1 MILIP
6 LKIGIKT
13 IEYSALAKKITIEQ
27 TRNKKKII
35 NDPVY
40 GFVNI
45 PYDIVFDIIEH
56 PYFQRL
62 RRIRQLGLTSMV
74 YPGAYHTRFHHVIG
88 AMHLAIQAIDT
99 LQSKGHLI
107 SDEERKAVIC
117 AVLLHDI
124 GHGPFSHALEYTIV
138 NGVNHEELSILF
150 MKALN
155 KHFKGELDLTIKIFT
170 NSYHKKFL
178 HQIISSQLD
187 VDRLD
192 YLTRDSFYTGVNE
205 GIVGVDRIIK
215 LLNVH
220 NDELVVD
227 EKGIYSIE
235 KFLVAR
241 RIMYWQVYLH
251 KAVVAAEFLV
261 INILKKAKELVLAG
275 EDLFATKSLKFFLN
289 QNLASSDFE
298 SNPEIL
304 KYFSKLDDYDIFTC
318 IKEWIDHP
326 NKTLSTL
333 CSWMI
338 NRRLY
343 KTEISPE
350 PYSDEKMNSLKGKTL
365 QQLQIPEEDL
375 KFFVFS
381 ANIQNNAYNPKKDR
395 ISVFYKN
402 GETKDIAEAS
412 DQLNI
417 SSLSTPVTKY
427 FLCYPKTLTL

>member
-1 MILIP
+1 M
-6 LKIGIKT
+6 K
-13 IEYSALAKKITIEQ
+13 
-27 TRNKKKII
+27 RNKKKII

-45 PYDIVFDIIEH
+45 PHDIVFDIIEH
-56 PYFQRL
+56 PFFQRL

-88 AMHLAIQAIDT
+88 AMHLAKQALET
-99 LQSKGHLI
+99 LQSKGHEI
-107 SDEERKAVIC
+107 TREESKAVIC
-117 AVLLHDI
+117 GVLLHDI

-138 NGVNHEELSILF
+138 NGIHHEELSILF
-150 MKALN
+150 MEALN
-155 KHFKGELDLTIKIFT
+155 KDFKGELDLTIKIFKNT
-170 NSYHKKFL
+170 YHKKFL
-178 HQIISSQLD
+178 HQLISSQVD

-192 YLTRDSFYTGVNE
+192 YLNRDSFYTGVNE
-205 GIVGVDRIIK
+205 GIIGVDRIIK

-251 KAVVAAEFLV
+251 KTVVAAEFLI
-261 INILKKAKELVLAG
+261 INILTKAKELVMAG
-275 EDLFATKSLKFFLN
+275 EELFCTQPLKIFLKSNYSLE
-289 QNLASSDFE
+289 DFK
-298 SNPEIL
+298 SNPELL
-304 KYFSKLDDYDIFTC
+304 KAFAKLDDYDIFTC
-318 IKEWIDHP
+318 AKEWSNHS

-343 KTEISPE
+343 KVEILSKK
-350 PYSDEKMNSLKGKTL
+350 YSEKTISKYRNETIKELG
-365 QQLQIPEEDL
+365 IPESDA
-375 KFFVFS
+375 KYFVFS
-381 ANIQNNAYNPKKDR
+381 EAIQNNAYNPTKDR
-395 ISVFYKN
+395 ISILYKN
-402 GETKDIAEAS
+402 GTTKDIGEAS

-427 FLCYPKTLTL
+427 FLCYPKTLQL

>member
-1 MILIP
+1 
-6 LKIGIKT
+6 
-13 IEYSALAKKITIEQ
+13 
-27 TRNKKKII
+27 
-35 NDPVY
+35 
-40 GFVNI
+40 
-45 PYDIVFDIIEH
+45 
-56 PYFQRL
+56 
-62 RRIRQLGLTSMV
+62 
-74 YPGAYHTRFHHVIG
+74 
-88 AMHLAIQAIDT
+88 
-99 LQSKGHLI
+99 
-107 SDEERKAVIC
+107 
-117 AVLLHDI
+117 
-124 GHGPFSHALEYTIV
+124 
-138 NGVNHEELSILF
+138 

-261 INILKKAKELVLAG
+261 INILKKAKELVLDG

-350 PYSDEKMNSLKGKTL
+350 PYSDEKMNSLKAKTL
-365 QQLQIPEEDL
+365 QQLQIPKEDL

-427 FLCYPKTLTL
+427 FLCYPKILTL